1 MRKRTIDTAGEA
13 QQVKLLLSIEE
24 AAAALSLG
32 RSSVYDLVMRGDM
45 RSIKVR
51 RMRRIPV
58 EALHE
63 FIARQLAVA
72 S

>member
-13 QQVKLLLSIEE
+13 QQLKLLLSIEE

-32 RSSVYDLVMRGDM
+32 RSSVHDPVMRGDM